1 MEYSLINGYWS
12 LWEDLAAR
20 EPVDVV
26 KLISPEHANVPRC
39 LWRWGIQEAV
49 DTSLCESHSSLQP
62 LSMELHVRLYAA
74 LDKQKASPS
83 NRDWSIRQSA
93 CTPGPCPP
101 SPSAQPELPR
111 GKLLARTGIG
121 FASYPET
128 PISLIQGTYLNILG
142 VLL

>member
-49 DTSLCESHSSLQP
+49 DTSLCELAFQPATTEHGTTRQAVCSIGQAKGQSVEPGLVYTAVCMHPRTLSS
-62 LSMELHVRLYAA
+62 
-74 LDKQKASPS
+74 
-83 NRDWSIRQSA
+83 
-93 CTPGPCPP
+93 
-101 SPSAQPELPR
+101 
-111 GKLLARTGIG
+111 
-121 FASYPET
+121 
-128 PISLIQGTYLNILG
+128 
-142 VLL
+142 